1 MKKYIK
7 LSEYAKNHNLSY
19 VTAYN
24 HFKKGF
30 VPNTKQLITGTI
42 LVEEEQEKT
51 VGVIK
56 KRVYTQEYPVMK

>member
-1 MKKYIK
+1 MQ
-7 LSEYAKNHNLSY
+7 KNHNLSY